1 MIKNYGI
8 YILKGLYKM
17 PTNYDLYK
25 EELDEIFD
33 IIDKYPTSMYHI
45 LLAVKEAKPLFEY
58 LGPDGLFI
66 AAHNEIIRRGLDK
79 E

>member
-1 MIKNYGI
+1 M
-8 YILKGLYKM
+8 M

-25 EELDEIFD
+25 EELNEIFD
-33 IIDKYPTSMYHI
+33 IIEKYPTSMYHI

-66 AAHNEIIRRGLDK
+66 AAHNEIIRRHLNDR
-79 E
+79 